1 MSELVTFAGPRVG
14 DAAFASSFDAAL
26 GKQTT
31 TNLYHDLDPVLAQNQ
46 PLWDA
51 LGFVHAGRTA
61 AGQGGL
67 ARCPLCP
74 GWLAAARAAARRIS
88 SAPACFGL
96 PSAPERS
103 PPLPRLDAEDALR
116 RQPAA
121 AAFCCPAHGRDS
133 SLSPEIRTRPLC
145 RPPCRPRALLC
156 DRAEAAA
163 SGGGA
168 QRAAAQLCRPRV
180 VPWHLP
186 RATGGLV
193 RGGGVGLVRAWL
205 RSNVINM

>member
-67 ARCPLCP
+67 ARCPLP
-74 GWLAAARAAARRIS
+74 RLARSGPCGNPPHQKRARLLRAALCARPEPAPSPFGCRRR
-88 SAPACFGL
+88 SA
-96 PSAPERS
+96 S
-103 PPLPRLDAEDALR
+103 ALR
-116 RQPAA
+116 RGRHSAA
-121 AAFCCPAHGRDS
+121 LPTA
-133 SLSPEIRTRPLC
+133 ETRPSRL
-145 RPPCRPRALLC
+145 RSARDPSAVHRA
-156 DRAEAAA
+156 
-163 SGGGA
+163 
-168 QRAAAQLCRPRV
+168 
-180 VPWHLP
+180 
-186 RATGGLV
+186 GLV
-193 RGGGVGLVRAWL
+193 RCSATEPRLLPAEEARSGLPLNFADHALYLGTYLGPRGG
-205 RSNVINM
+205 S

>member
-67 ARCPLCP
+67 ARCPL
-74 GWLAAARAAARRIS
+74 LAAARAAARRIS
-88 SAPACFGL
+88 SAPACLGL
-96 PSAPERS
+96 PSAPDWS

-116 RQPAA
+116 RHSAEGGILPR
-121 AAFCCPAHGRDS
+121 CP
-133 SLSPEIRTRPLC
+133 
-145 RPPCRPRALLC
+145 RPR
-156 DRAEAAA
+156 
-163 SGGGA
+163 
-168 QRAAAQLCRPRV
+168 
-180 VPWHLP
+180 
-186 RATGGLV
+186 LV
-193 RGGGVGLVRAWL
+193 SLA
-205 RSNVINM
+205 

>member
-67 ARCPLCP
+67 ARCGSPPHQQRARL
-74 GWLAAARAAARRIS
+74 LRAALCARPEP
-88 SAPACFGL
+88 APSKTLCGGT
-96 PSAPERS
+96 PQR
-103 PPLPRLDAEDALR
+103 
-116 RQPAA
+116 

-193 RGGGVGLVRAWL
+193 RGGAREGLVA
-205 RSNVINM
+205 

>member
-14 DAAFASSFDAAL
+14 DAPFASSFDAAL

-88 SAPACFGL
+88 SAPACLGL
-96 PSAPERS
+96 PSAPDRS

-133 SLSPEIRTRPLC
+133 SLSRLRSARDPSAVH
-145 RPPCRPRALLC
+145 RA
-156 DRAEAAA
+156 
-163 SGGGA
+163 
-168 QRAAAQLCRPRV
+168 
-180 VPWHLP
+180 
-186 RATGGLV
+186 GLV
-193 RGGGVGLVRAWL
+193 RCSATEPRLLPAEEARSGLPLNFADHALYLGTYLGPRGG
-205 RSNVINM
+205 S

>member
-67 ARCPLCP
+67 ARCPLPRLARSGPCGRVATHGSSRDGAWAP
-74 GWLAAARAAARRIS
+74 GAGRGTGRADARSCGEAQSSS
-88 SAPACFGL
+88 SAG
-96 PSAPERS
+96 
-103 PPLPRLDAEDALR
+103 
-116 RQPAA
+116 
-121 AAFCCPAHGRDS
+121 
-133 SLSPEIRTRPLC
+133 T
-145 RPPCRPRALLC
+145 
-156 DRAEAAA
+156 
-163 SGGGA
+163 
-168 QRAAAQLCRPRV
+168 
-180 VPWHLP
+180 
-186 RATGGLV
+186 
-193 RGGGVGLVRAWL
+193 
-205 RSNVINM
+205 

>member
-67 ARCPLCP
+67 ARCGSPPHQQRARLLRAALCARP
-74 GWLAAARAAARRIS
+74 EPAPSPFGCRRRSAAALRSGGIL
-88 SAPACFGL
+88 L
-96 PSAPERS
+96 PCPR
-103 PPLPRLDAEDALR
+103 PRLV
-116 RQPAA
+116 
-121 AAFCCPAHGRDS
+121 
-133 SLSPEIRTRPLC
+133 SL
-145 RPPCRPRALLC
+145 A
-156 DRAEAAA
+156 
-163 SGGGA
+163 
-168 QRAAAQLCRPRV
+168 
-180 VPWHLP
+180 
-186 RATGGLV
+186 
-193 RGGGVGLVRAWL
+193 
-205 RSNVINM
+205 

>member
-67 ARCPLCP
+67 ASCPLCP
-74 GWLAAARAAARRIS
+74 GSPLLRAALCARPEPAPSPFGCRRRSAAA
-88 SAPACFGL
+88 L
-96 PSAPERS
+96 
-103 PPLPRLDAEDALR
+103 
-116 RQPAA
+116 
-121 AAFCCPAHGRDS
+121 
-133 SLSPEIRTRPLC
+133 
-145 RPPCRPRALLC
+145 
-156 DRAEAAA
+156 
-163 SGGGA
+163 
-168 QRAAAQLCRPRV
+168 
-180 VPWHLP
+180 
-186 RATGGLV
+186 
-193 RGGGVGLVRAWL
+193 RGGGILLPCPRPRLVSLA
-205 RSNVINM
+205 

>member
-1 MSELVTFAGPRVG
+1 MPGRAWATPPSRRASTQRSGSRRRRTCTTTSTPCSPRTSRCG
-14 DAAFASSFDAAL
+14 TRSASCTPAAL
-26 GKQTT
+26 LQVKVAWPG
-31 TNLYHDLDPVLAQNQ
+31 A
-46 PLWDA
+46 
-51 LGFVHAGRTA
+51 
-61 AGQGGL
+61 
-67 ARCPLCP
+67 LCP

-88 SAPACFGL
+88 SAPACLGL
-96 PSAPERS
+96 PSAPDRS

-116 RQPAA
+116 RHSAEGGILLP
-121 AAFCCPAHGRDS
+121 CPRPRLV

-186 RATGGLV
+186 RATGGLL
-193 RGGGVGLVRAWL
+193 RGGSSGPGCVP
-205 RSNVINM
+205 

>member
-74 GWLAAARAAARRIS
+74 GWLAA
-88 SAPACFGL
+88 PV
-96 PSAPERS
+96 
-103 PPLPRLDAEDALR
+103 

-121 AAFCCPAHGRDS
+121 SAA
-133 SLSPEIRTRPLC
+133 RPL
-145 RPPCRPRALLC
+145 
-156 DRAEAAA
+156 A
-163 SGGGA
+163 SGCPLRPTGARPFPVWMPKTLCGGTP
-168 QRAAAQLCRPRV
+168 RRRHSAA
-180 VPWHLP
+180 LP
-186 RATGGLV
+186 TAETRLSLV
-193 RGGGVGLVRAWL
+193 
-205 RSNVINM
+205 